1 MVARTTY
8 DCDVCG
14 AVGVAQHEQDINA
27 GAGSYE
33 IDWCQ
38 GCRDTYMIDKLRT
51 LLEGFGVARSDP
63 DPDLARLRKPV
74 TNDWPCCDCVSEFS
88 SRVKV
93 MTHLMHVHGMTKV
106 EASHAAPPRSA
117 SATCVS
123 CGFLA
128 DQGTGMAN
136 HIRTD
141 HGPEAY
147 ATWTAGR
154 RHV

>member
-38 GCRDTYMIDKLRT
+38 GCRDTYMVEKLRA
-51 LLEGFGVARSDP
+51 LLEDFGVARSDP
-63 DPDLARLRKPV
+63 DPDLARLRKP
-74 TNDWPCCDCVSEFS
+74 TSNDWPCRRCASEFPT
-88 SRVKV
+88 RMKV
-93 MTHLMHVHGMTKV
+93 MIHLMRVHDMTKV
-106 EASHAAPPRSA
+106 EASHAAPPHSESA
-117 SATCVS
+117 MCTWCTY
-123 CGFLA
+123 LA

-136 HIRTD
+136 HVRSD
-141 HGPEAY
+141 HGAEAY
-147 ATWTAGR
+147 AAWQSTR